1 MIYMNFKNL
10 PRISVIIPLF
20 NQKQYVEEAVKSILE
35 QTYPNIEIIVVN
47 DGSTDNPFPVLE
59 EYKENIILIN
69 QENKGLAGAR
79 NTGLKNCSGEYIQFL
94 DADDFLHSEKIRLQL
109 EFSKINNAM
118 VSYCEIAQYNE
129 RTKQTYLSYIGK
141 IDDMFSNLFNFWEPY
156 PMPIHSLLIKKELF
170 EKHGIFD
177 EELRACEDRY
187 FLSKL
192 AVAGVKFNYFP
203 FIGGLRRIHQYN
215 MNKNRLY
222 IFENAIKYYKKINK
236 DLGDN
241 FFVKKYGFSG
251 YQMMCANL
259 TYMYGVDISRGIG
272 NAVLKSIKDLLKKE
286 GIYFFTEPISL
297 MSGSLKTSRFF
308 LKAFLKRWRKIIFER
323 IKHIK

>member
-109 EFSKINNAM
+109 EFSRINNAM

-222 IFENAIKYYKKINK
+222 IFENTIKYYKKINK

-259 TYMYGVDISRGIG
+259 TYIYGSDIAKGIEK
-272 NAVLKSIKDLLKKE
+272 VELKKISNLLKNE
-286 GIYFFTEPISL
+286 DINFAAEPIPL
-297 MSGSLKTSRFF
+297 GFKKYKLRRFF
-308 LKAFLKRWRKIIFER
+308 LNAYLRRWWKKLSKGIKQKI
-323 IKHIK
+323 